1 MWLSIY
7 GCGRRCRFLIF
18 IYISLFGLNYI
29 LKSSLCTLIQ
39 LPLLLLDCGVLYF
52 YYAYNIRI
60 EKIWDLFL
68 ILARLHCLCPVKL
81 ETLWMYTTR
90 LITSEDCQPASNIAV
105 EWHRPLSHLRHR
117 IVTLHMLR
125 LFPLNLANII
135 YFRER
140 SYSSSSRRKRWI

>member
-1 MWLSIY
+1 
-7 GCGRRCRFLIF
+7 
-18 IYISLFGLNYI
+18 
-29 LKSSLCTLIQ
+29 
-39 LPLLLLDCGVLYF
+39 
-52 YYAYNIRI
+52 
-60 EKIWDLFL
+60 
-68 ILARLHCLCPVKL
+68 
-81 ETLWMYTTR
+81 MYTTR